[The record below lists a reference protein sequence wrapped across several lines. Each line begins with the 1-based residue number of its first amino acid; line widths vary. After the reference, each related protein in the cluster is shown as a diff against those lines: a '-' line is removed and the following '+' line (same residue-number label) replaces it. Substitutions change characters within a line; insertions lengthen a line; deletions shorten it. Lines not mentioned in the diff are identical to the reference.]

1 MRILEVEQ
9 EYIVAIHRRLPFGEL
24 YCWCYRV
31 GGVGDEHAV
40 DSVEHFLLDCTV
52 VGVGGRRQKLWTDI
66 TALGTN
72 PELAPSVAVV
82 AGVLAQVVAPREVV
96 GAIPDAQRL
105 ILLRVLLDGD
115 LKDAMPEGYTSVHET
130 PLCGAALAHARMLEL
145 ADGFLCDIAAAREPH
160 FRYWATKTGSRLRQA
175 ARDYAAQHD

>member
-1 MRILEVEQ
+1 MSSSLWWRI
-9 EYIVAIHRRLPFGEL
+9 Y
-24 YCWCYRV
+24 
-31 GGVGDEHAV
+31 
-40 DSVEHFLLDCTV
+40 
-52 VGVGGRRQKLWTDI
+52 
-66 TALGTN
+66 TAFRWFNTSIYL
-72 PELAPSVAVV
+72 
-82 AGVLAQVVAPREVV
+82 
-96 GAIPDAQRL
+96 DAQRL